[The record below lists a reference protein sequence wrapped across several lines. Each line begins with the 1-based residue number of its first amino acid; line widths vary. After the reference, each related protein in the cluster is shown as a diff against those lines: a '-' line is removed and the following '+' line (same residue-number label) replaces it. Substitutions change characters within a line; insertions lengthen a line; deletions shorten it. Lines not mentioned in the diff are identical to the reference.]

1 MLKGLLIALS
11 LTLCSACSTATQS
24 KAQQER
30 AATDRERDGLL
41 GPVKAVLTD
50 DVVFGEKLGGWRE
63 RQQVSSTTIYDA
75 AGRRMVETP
84 FRIGLANGYA
94 MVPHDAQYDP
104 QAKGRTVETQLTTSD
119 GGSAGKWVKTYD
131 TRGYLTEKTRYD
143 ASGSLLEKHSVAYE
157 YDSQGNWVKRTVT
170 NAVGNGRP
178 SETSYRLIIYFR
190 PAPSGDEKGR
200 EAQAPESARQLKN
213 PIVASSD
220 NVASGRLLYNQRC
233 ASCHGEKGKA
243 EAEAAQV
250 LEIKPADLTGKT
262 AREMTD
268 GEIYWVI
275 THGIKTSRMPAQ
287 DARIS
292 ENERW
297 QIALYVRTL
306 QSDHPVPEGQR
317 EVTAGSA
324 PGPKPSVAKEQR
336 YQLKGKIVSVDQQQ
350 KLVTIEHE
358 TIEGYMEAMTMPFPL
373 KDEKLL
379 GVIKAN
385 DRIRATLVI
394 KDGGGWW
401 LENVRI
407 NEGQ

>member
-50 DVVFGEKLGGWRE
+50 DVVSGEKLGGWQE

-75 AGRRMVETP
+75 AGRRTVETP

-94 MVPHDAQYDP
+94 IVPHDAQYDP

-190 PAPSGDEKGR
+190 PAPLRGR
-200 EAQAPESARQLKN
+200 EGQGS
-213 PIVASSD
+213 ASSRVSQTVEKPD
-220 NVASGRLLYNQRC
+220 RSLGRQR
-233 ASCHGEKGKA
+233 
-243 EAEAAQV
+243 
-250 LEIKPADLTGKT
+250 
-262 AREMTD
+262 RE
-268 GEIYWVI
+268 
-275 THGIKTSRMPAQ
+275 RPF
-287 DARIS
+287 
-292 ENERW
+292 
-297 QIALYVRTL
+297 AL
-306 QSDHPVPEGQR
+306 
-317 EVTAGSA
+317 
-324 PGPKPSVAKEQR
+324 
-336 YQLKGKIVSVDQQQ
+336 
-350 KLVTIEHE
+350 
-358 TIEGYMEAMTMPFPL
+358 
-373 KDEKLL
+373 
-379 GVIKAN
+379 
-385 DRIRATLVI
+385 
-394 KDGGGWW
+394 
-401 LENVRI
+401 
-407 NEGQ
+407 